1 MTMNLA
7 HPVYVYNILHTS
19 IYHIF
24 IYIHME
30 RERDDLTAEGPGG
43 WLGGG
48 IYWVV
53 EYIGTKNRR
62 TKTQHTIQSPEYL
75 VLNKDPK
82 D

>member
-1 MTMNLA
+1 M
-7 HPVYVYNILHTS
+7 
-19 IYHIF
+19 F
-24 IYIHME
+24 IHIHME

-62 TKTQHTIQSPEYL
+62 TKPNILYKAPNISY
-75 VLNKDPK
+75 
-82 D
+82 